1 METGA
6 SPDLAAEQT
15 ATDRARPHAG
25 GSVARASLCFNDW
38 PLEPFLTP
46 RDFHPPPAGIA
57 IHHAKFVPL
66 SFADVGGFRLI
77 MISRIVMGTSDR
89 PFSP

>member
-6 SPDLAAEQT
+6 SSDLAAEQT

-25 GSVARASLCFNDW
+25 GSVARANLCFNDW

-46 RDFHPPPAGIA
+46 RDFHPPSAGIA
-57 IHHAKFVPL
+57 IYSSCQIC
-66 SFADVGGFRLI
+66 SFELCRRWRL
-77 MISRIVMGTSDR
+77 
-89 PFSP
+89 PFDHE